1 MNTQLAMPMQ
11 QLVYGL
17 STAVD
22 ARSDA
27 IDGTATANAPV
38 MTKLETIPTNQ
49 LAFATGGAGL
59 GNIDLGGIINTIG
72 GLVGS
77 FDKSGKASQIFG
89 AIGPLIQQ
97 FIGGQGGQGAPQQAQ
112 PQAGQGGAEQQQ
124 EQ

>member
-1 MNTQLAMPMQ
+1 
-11 QLVYGL
+11 
-17 STAVD
+17 
-22 ARSDA
+22 
-27 IDGTATANAPV
+27 
-38 MTKLETIPTNQ
+38 MTKLETIPTDQ

-77 FDKSGKASQIFG
+77 FDKSGKASQIIG

-97 FIGGQGGQGAPQQAQ
+97 FMGGQGGQQQQQQQQ
-112 PQAGQGGAEQQQ
+112 PQAGQGGAEQQ